1 MARSKVDVHHLLLD
15 ELGRVILSEEELE
28 HIAQSLVLPAGGSN
42 SACDDTTNGTCTNLV
57 TCNGSLNIS
66 CTNSFLCDDVTNT
79 RCGRPKEVDP

>member
-42 SACDDTTNGTCTNLV
+42 SACDDTTNG
-57 TCNGSLNIS
+57 SLNIS